1 MRRGAALSVRGCRGR
16 VPVAGGLRSTAGEL
30 LVRGS
35 RQLVA
40 LCLGAVLIALLA
52 SVPTAVSSGR
62 RVSATMILIQPYQ
75 SLRGVPTTGIAPA
88 SKQRSLTEAPRALS
102 SRSRAGTRSWGTNS
116 TKGLSS
122 GAGGLA
128 LAFGFG
134 LALASPEGGLAP
146 LPFEGGVEEELSAG
160 SMLSGL
166 ALGVTGPGLWVGG

>member
-1 MRRGAALSVRGCRGR
+1 MRRGAALCVRGCRGR

-88 SKQRSLTEAPRALS
+88 VA
-102 SRSRAGTRSWGTNS
+102 
-116 TKGLSS
+116 
-122 GAGGLA
+122 
-128 LAFGFG
+128 
-134 LALASPEGGLAP
+134 
-146 LPFEGGVEEELSAG
+146 
-160 SMLSGL
+160 
-166 ALGVTGPGLWVGG
+166 